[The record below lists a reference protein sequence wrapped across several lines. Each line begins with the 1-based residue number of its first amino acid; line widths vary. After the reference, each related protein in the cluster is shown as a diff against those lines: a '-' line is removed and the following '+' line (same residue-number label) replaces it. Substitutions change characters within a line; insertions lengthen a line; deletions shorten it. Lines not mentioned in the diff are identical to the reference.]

1 MFFMEFAIFDS
12 DEEDVDDDDDDDEE
26 EEKPQH
32 PLDLS
37 FRSCT
42 VSCSPYLKIT
52 TSIQLIKIFP
62 KGSRDSFRSSL
73 VLGGGLR
80 FSKWVSVGALKAGVI
95 GNCLGEMSP
104 LFERETVWMC
114 QAECVNH

>member
-42 VSCSPYLKIT
+42 VSCSSYLKIT

-80 FSKWVSVGALKAGVI
+80 LPKVGFSGRFKGWCDWELSG
-95 GNCLGEMSP
+95 GNVP
-104 LFERETVWMC
+104 PF
-114 QAECVNH
+114 